1 LHRGPRFLGVEVP
14 LLLQFSIALFTGM
27 VAATLVPPVRKSIPR
42 PVEILAWTAL
52 VVACVIGVTSITSP
66 QARELTTSAVWGI
79 DQVIS
84 TLVGLLGAGFVG
96 WLVDNRFMVATVVVF
111 VLGADMLALAMVHS
125 HGKSRG
131 WQPQVRLKEWMELP
145 RLTLPARQPVVVP
158 YAIDELNRKWAAAS
172 AVAGAAL
179 LAWLVRFAIWS
190 RDVVLPRQAERLA
203 HAAAVGRVGSRAG
216 LESLRDTAAQLQFAG
231 RAWYTAVGAP
241 AVNDLATKA
250 TAAVRAVRSGRS
262 AGAPGLAQSRAVD
275 IRVLLSAQ
283 SIGWY
288 GPMRPAPIVREEEEE
303 KDATGQADRLA
314 S

>member
-1 LHRGPRFLGVEVP
+1 LSRGPRFLGVEVP

-52 VVACVIGVTSITSP
+52 VSVCVIGIISNTSP
-66 QARELTTSAVWGI
+66 NARELTTSAIWGI

-84 TLVGLLGAGFVG
+84 TLVGLLGAGLIG
-96 WLVDNRFMVATVVVF
+96 WLADNRFAVATVVMF
-111 VLGADMLALAMVHS
+111 VLGADILALMLVRS
-125 HGKSRG
+125 YRKSRG
-131 WQPQVRLKEWMELP
+131 WQPQVRLMEWMELP
-145 RLTLPARQPVVVP
+145 RLAPATPQTVAVP
-158 YAIDELNRKWAAAS
+158 HALDELNRKWGAAATI
-172 AVAGAAL
+172 AGAAL
-179 LAWLVRFAIWS
+179 LTWLLNFAIWS
-190 RDVVLPRQAERLA
+190 RDVMLPRQAERLA

-216 LESLRDTAAQLQFAG
+216 LESLRDTASQLQFAA
-231 RAWYTAVGAP
+231 RAWYTAAGAP

-250 TAAVRAVRSGRS
+250 TTAVRSARTGRG
-262 AGAPGLAQSRAVD
+262 AEAPGLASSQDVD

-288 GPMRPAPIVREEEEE
+288 GPVRPAPAVREEEDE
-303 KDATGQADRLA
+303 DASQQTDRLA